1 MVDDAAI
8 HILTFN
14 KKEFKLNA
22 NRPLEDRCMS
32 KFEQFREGPCVSG
45 GAGVPQ
51 VNKFEH
57 VWLSG
62 GQGGGGGPHVTY
74 D

>member
-1 MVDDAAI
+1 M
-8 HILTFN
+8 
-14 KKEFKLNA
+14 NA

-57 VWLSG
+57 VWLGG